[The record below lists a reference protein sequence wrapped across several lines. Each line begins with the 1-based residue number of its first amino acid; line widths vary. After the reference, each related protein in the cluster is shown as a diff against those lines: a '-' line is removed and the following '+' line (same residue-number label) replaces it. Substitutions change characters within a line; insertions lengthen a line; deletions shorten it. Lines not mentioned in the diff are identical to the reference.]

1 VRESEWRTDASNDLN
16 SASLACLYSSI
27 SLLASERASF
37 SLWRRSGEWLAT
49 LSRVGEYETDIDV
62 LAARS
67 WQLLSLLREE
77 FVFRVNAELPMIFRE
92 PFLLFQCLPR
102 PYHDCG

>member
-1 VRESEWRTDASNDLN
+1 M
-16 SASLACLYSSI
+16 
-27 SLLASERASF
+27 
-37 SLWRRSGEWLAT
+37 
-49 LSRVGEYETDIDV
+49 TDIDV

-77 FVFRVNAELPMIFRE
+77 FVSHVNAELPMIFRE